1 MESRLKRNP
10 RLSRRRNRRVRSTLL
25 CQEAVGAP
33 SSPRTVLQGWTSI
46 LRRTSP
52 SEEARSS
59 QVGYKREADRR
70 LAPAWSSPSTRREER
85 LYHGSSKGNRPKIC
99 RHAGQRILLLLK
111 VLLLELDVASGGVA
125 EIPHGRLIEPQ
136 SLSSFPASESSII
149 SIFVAMLMPMPIN
162 QLFR

>member
-1 MESRLKRNP
+1 MESRLKRNS
-10 RLSRRRNRRVRSTLL
+10 RLSRRRNRRVRFTLP

-59 QVGYKREADRR
+59 QVGYTREADRR

-111 VLLLELDVASGGVA
+111 VLLLELDAGGVA

-149 SIFVAMLMPMPIN
+149 SIFVVMLMPMPIN